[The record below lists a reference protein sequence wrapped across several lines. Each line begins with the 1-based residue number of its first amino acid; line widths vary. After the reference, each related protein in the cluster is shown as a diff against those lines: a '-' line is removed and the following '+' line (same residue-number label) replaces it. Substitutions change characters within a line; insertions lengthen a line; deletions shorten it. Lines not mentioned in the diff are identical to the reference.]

1 MSRRMSR
8 EEASSPV
15 VIDGR
20 GVIDSAESL
29 EKIEVKNSMPY
40 FNSYSR
46 SISSEVRFTNHRE
59 VYSIGDFV
67 FNCAHSHLSPL
78 AYFVETLT
86 REEALDIYHSC
97 P

>member
-1 MSRRMSR
+1 M
-8 EEASSPV
+8 
-15 VIDGR
+15 VIDCR

-40 FNSYSR
+40 FNSYS
-46 SISSEVRFTNHRE
+46 ISSEVRFTNHRE

-67 FNCAHSHLSPL
+67 FNCANSHLSPL
-78 AYFVETLT
+78 AYFVETLS
-86 REEALDIYHSC
+86 REEALDICHSC